1 MRIHVVAPGETVS
14 SIARLYA
21 VPPEEIILDNR
32 LTMPDDLVVGQTL
45 VILGAGGQGRA
56 GVLAMNG
63 YTYPYIDQTILEET
77 LPYLSSVT
85 VFTYGFTPAGELVNI
100 DDTAV
105 LSAANNAGVTP
116 IMLISTLGEDGRFS
130 NELASALLNNVEAQR
145 TLLSNVLALM
155 QQKGYR
161 ALDIDFEYIYPEDAP
176 RYVEFVSLARET
188 LAPYGYFVIVALAPK
203 TSDTQRGLLYE
214 GHDYAGL
221 GAAADYV
228 LLMTYEWGYTYGP
241 PLPVA
246 PLNRVR
252 EVVEYAVSR
261 IPANKILMGMP
272 NYGYDWTLPYIAGES
287 KARSIGNEQ
296 AVDIARE
303 VGADILYDE
312 TAQSP
317 HFGYVQDGQEH
328 VVWFEDARS
337 VRAKLALAA
346 EFGLFGVSVW
356 NIMRYF
362 TQMWLVY
369 DALYFKRPWSN

>member
-1 MRIHVVAPGETVS
+1 MRIHVVAPGETVN
-14 SIARLYA
+14 SIALLYA

-32 LTMPDDLVVGQTL
+32 LAQPDDLVVGQTL
-45 VILGAGGQGRA
+45 VILGAGGQGRS

-63 YTYPYIDQTILEET
+63 YAYPYIDGTILEET
-77 LPYLSSVT
+77 LPYLSSLT
-85 VFTYGFTPAGELVNI
+85 LFTYGFTPGGELVTI
-100 DDTAV
+100 DDAAA
-105 LSAANNAGVTP
+105 LSAAGNAGVTP

-130 NELASALLNNVEAQR
+130 NELASALLNNEEAQR
-145 TLLSNVLALM
+145 TLLANIISVM
-155 QQKGYR
+155 QEKGYR

-176 RYVEFVSLARET
+176 KYVEFVRLARQT
-188 LAPYGYFVIVALAPK
+188 LSPYGYFVVVALAPK
-203 TSDTQRGLLYE
+203 TSDDQPGLLYE

-221 GAAADYV
+221 GEAADYV

-261 IPANKILMGMP
+261 IPTGKILMGMP

-296 AVDIARE
+296 AVDIARD

-317 HFGYVQDGQEH
+317 HFGYVRDGKEH

-369 DALYFKRPWSN
+369 DSLYFKRPWG

>member
-1 MRIHVVAPGETVS
+1 MRIHVVAPGETVN
-14 SIARLYA
+14 SIALLYA

-32 LTMPDDLVVGQTL
+32 LAQPDDLVVGQTL
-45 VILGAGGQGRA
+45 VILGAGGQGRS

-63 YTYPYIDQTILEET
+63 YAYPYIDGTILEET
-77 LPYLSSVT
+77 LPYLSSLT
-85 VFTYGFTPAGELVNI
+85 LFTYGFTPGGELVTI
-100 DDTAV
+100 DDAAA
-105 LSAANNAGVTP
+105 LSAAGNAGVTP

-130 NELASALLNNVEAQR
+130 NELASALLNNEEAQR
-145 TLLSNVLALM
+145 TLLASIISVM
-155 QQKGYR
+155 QEKGYR

-176 RYVEFVSLARET
+176 KYVEFVRLARQT
-188 LAPYGYFVIVALAPK
+188 LSPYGYFVVVALAPK
-203 TSDTQRGLLYE
+203 TSDDQPGLLYE

-221 GAAADYV
+221 GEAADYV

-261 IPANKILMGMP
+261 IPTGKILMGMP

-296 AVDIARE
+296 AVDIARD

-317 HFGYVQDGQEH
+317 HFGYVRDGKEH

-369 DALYFKRPWSN
+369 DSLYFKRPWG

>member
-1 MRIHVVAPGETVS
+1 
-14 SIARLYA
+14 
-21 VPPEEIILDNR
+21 
-32 LTMPDDLVVGQTL
+32 
-45 VILGAGGQGRA
+45 
-56 GVLAMNG
+56 
-63 YTYPYIDQTILEET
+63 
-77 LPYLSSVT
+77 
-85 VFTYGFTPAGELVNI
+85 
-100 DDTAV
+100 
-105 LSAANNAGVTP
+105 
-116 IMLISTLGEDGRFS
+116 MLISTLGEDGRFS
-130 NELASALLNNVEAQR
+130 NELASALLNNTEAQR
-145 TLLSNVLALM
+145 TLLTNILATM

-176 RYVEFVSLARET
+176 KYVEFVRLARET
-188 LAPYGYFVIVALAPK
+188 LSPYGYFVVVALAPK

-261 IPANKILMGMP
+261 IPAAKILMGMP

-317 HFGYVQDGQEH
+317 HFGYVMDGQEH

-356 NIMRYF
+356 NLMRYF

-369 DALYFKRPWSN
+369 DALYFKRPWN